1 MYFNVVVKDNIDI
14 CYENNQLVFYF
25 GENFEEAL
33 KFAEKIL
40 RISDYN
46 VEILQFYNE
55 DKEEEE

>member
-14 CYENNQLVFYF
+14 CYEDNQLVFHF
-25 GENFEEAL
+25 GEDFEEAL
-33 KFAEKIL
+33 KFAEKVL

>member
-1 MYFNVVVKDNIDI
+1 MYFNVVIKEE
-14 CYENNQLVFYF
+14 YEYNGLVFHF

-40 RISDYN
+40 RISDYS
-46 VEILQFYNE
+46 VEILQIHNE

>member
-1 MYFNVVVKDNIDI
+1 MYFNVVVKEE
-14 CYENNQLVFYF
+14 YEYNGLVFHF

-40 RISDYN
+40 RISDYS